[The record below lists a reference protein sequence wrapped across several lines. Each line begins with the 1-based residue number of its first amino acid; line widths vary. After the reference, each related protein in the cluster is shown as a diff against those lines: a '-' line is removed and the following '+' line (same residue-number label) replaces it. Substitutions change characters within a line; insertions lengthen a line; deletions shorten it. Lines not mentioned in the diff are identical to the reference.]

1 MFSIKN
7 MYSIQNKQSN
17 LEMQNYYRWI
27 GHYKNIVSESLCSNI
42 VNTDFNYNESTYST
56 HEGQSPDWKK
66 NKRVEMDEIWIRNK
80 QPFYNELKNCVSV
93 VADLY
98 KEEVKKAKRN
108 FVVKKTTDFRLN
120 KYEKGGYM
128 SLHCDNIHH
137 SHGQQYGYPQATV
150 LLFLND
156 NFEGGDFIVSELQLQ
171 IKKGD
176 AIIFPSNF
184 MFPHEVKEVTK
195 GTRWSIVS
203 WLM

>member
-7 MYSIQNKQSN
+7 MYSIQNKQSI
-17 LEMQNYYRWI
+17 EMQNYYRWI
-27 GHYKNIVSESLCSNI
+27 GHYKNILSQELCNAI
-42 VNTDFNYNESTYST
+42 IEEDFNYSKSTYST
-56 HEGQSPDWKK
+56 HKGLSPDKE
-66 NKRVEMDEIWIRNK
+66 RVKMDEIWIRK
-80 QPFYNELKNCVSV
+80 DSDYYEPLKSIVSD
-93 VADLY
+93 VANLY
-98 KEEVKKAKRN
+98 AEEVKKAKRN
-108 FVVKKTTDFRLN
+108 FVVQKTTDFRVN

-137 SHGQQYGYPQATV
+137 SHGQQYGYPQASV

-156 NFEGGDFIVSELQLQ
+156 DFEGGQFIVSELELN
-171 IKKGD
+171 INKGD

>member
-1 MFSIKN
+1 
-7 MYSIQNKQSN
+7 
-17 LEMQNYYRWI
+17 MQNYYRWI
-27 GHYKNIVSESLCSNI
+27 GHYKNIVSDSLCDNI
-42 VNTDFNYNESTYST
+42 ISTDFNYTESTYST
-56 HEGQSPDWKK
+56 HKGLSPDK
-66 NKRVEMDEIWIRNK
+66 KRVEMDEIWIRNK
-80 QPFYNELKNCVSV
+80 QPFYNELKESVSN

-98 KEEVKKAKRN
+98 AKEVKKSDRD
-108 FVVKKTTDFRLN
+108 FVVQKTTDFRLN

-137 SHGQQYGYPQATV
+137 SHGQKYGYPQATV

-156 NFEGGDFIVSELQLQ
+156 DFKGGDFIVSELHLN
-171 IKKGD
+171 IKKGY

-184 MFPHEVKEVTK
+184 MFPHEVKKVTS

>member
-1 MFSIKN
+1 
-7 MYSIQNKQSN
+7 
-17 LEMQNYYRWI
+17 MQNYYRWI

>member
-1 MFSIKN
+1 MFSTKN
-7 MYSIQNKQSN
+7 MHSVQNEQSI
-17 LEMQNYYRWI
+17 EMQNYYRWI
-27 GHYKNIVSESLCSNI
+27 GHYENIVSDSLCDNI
-42 VNTDFNYNESTYST
+42 ISTDFNYAESTYSN
-56 HEGQSPDWKK
+56 HGGLSKHSKE
-66 NKRVEMDEIWIRNK
+66 RVKMDEIWIRNGL
-80 QPFYNELKNCVSV
+80 PFYDELKDCVSS

-98 KEEVKKAKRN
+98 TKEVKKSKRD
-108 FVVKKTTDFRLN
+108 FVVQKTTDFRLN

-137 SHGQQYGYPQATV
+137 SHGQKYGYPQATV

-156 NFEGGDFIVSELQLQ
+156 DFKGGQFIVSELQLN

-184 MFPHEVKEVTK
+184 MFPHEVKKVTS

>member
-1 MFSIKN
+1 M
-7 MYSIQNKQSN
+7 M
-17 LEMQNYYRWI
+17 NYYKFI
-27 GHYKNIVSESLCSNI
+27 GHYKNIVSQELCNAI
-42 VNTDFNYNESTYST
+42 IEEDFNYSKSTYST
-56 HEGQSPDWKK
+56 HKGLSPDKE
-66 NKRVEMDEIWIRNK
+66 RVKMDEIWIRK
-80 QPFYNELKNCVSV
+80 GHVFYDELNHAMIDVTKRYS
-93 VADLY
+93 
-98 KEEVKKAKRN
+98 EEVKRNKRN
-108 FVVKKTTDFRLN
+108 FVAQMFTDFRVN

-137 SHGQQYGYPQATV
+137 SHGQQYGYPQASV

-156 NFEGGDFIVSELQLQ
+156 DFEGGEFIVSELKLK
-171 IKKGD
+171 IEKGD

>member
-1 MFSIKN
+1 MH
-7 MYSIQNKQSN
+7 SIQNKQSI
-17 LEMQNYYRWI
+17 EMQNYYRWI
-27 GHYKNIVSESLCSNI
+27 GHYKNILSQELCNAI
-42 VNTDFNYNESTYST
+42 IEEDFNYSKSTYST
-56 HEGQSPDWKK
+56 HKGLSPDKE
-66 NKRVEMDEIWIRNK
+66 RVKMDEIWIRK
-80 QPFYNELKNCVSV
+80 DSDYYEPLKSIVSD
-93 VADLY
+93 VANLY
-98 KEEVKKAKRN
+98 AEEVKKAKRN
-108 FVVKKTTDFRLN
+108 FVVQKTTDFRVN

-137 SHGQQYGYPQATV
+137 SHGQQYGYPQASV

-156 NFEGGDFIVSELQLQ
+156 DFEGGEFIVSELRLN
-171 IKKGD
+171 INKGD

>member
-1 MFSIKN
+1 MFSTKN
-7 MYSIQNKQSN
+7 MHSVQNEQSI
-17 LEMQNYYRWI
+17 EMQNYYRWI
-27 GHYKNIVSESLCSNI
+27 GHYKNIVSDSLCDNI
-42 VNTDFNYNESTYST
+42 ISTDFNYAESTYSN
-56 HEGQSPDWKK
+56 HGGLSKHSKE
-66 NKRVEMDEIWIRNK
+66 RVKMDEIWIRNGL
-80 QPFYNELKNCVSV
+80 PFYDELKDCVSS

-98 KEEVKKAKRN
+98 AKEVKKSKRD
-108 FVVKKTTDFRLN
+108 FVVQKTTDFRLN

-137 SHGQQYGYPQATV
+137 SHGQKYGYPQATV

-156 NFEGGDFIVSELQLQ
+156 DFKGGQFIVSELQLN

-184 MFPHEVKEVTK
+184 MFPHEVKKVTS

>member
-1 MFSIKN
+1 M
-7 MYSIQNKQSN
+7 
-17 LEMQNYYRWI
+17 LNYFRWI
-27 GHYKNIVSESLCSNI
+27 GHYENVLSQELCNAI
-42 VNTDFNYNESTYST
+42 IEEDFDYNESTYST

-66 NKRVEMDEIWIRNK
+66 NKRVKMDEIWIRK
-80 QPFYNELKNCVSV
+80 DHVFYKELNHAVTG
-93 VADLY
+93 VAERY
-98 KEEVKKAKRN
+98 SEEVKANKRN
-108 FVVKKTTDFRLN
+108 FVAHKTTDFRVN

-137 SHGQQYGYPQATV
+137 SHGQQYGFPQASV

-156 NFEGGDFIVSELQLQ
+156 DYEGGEFVVSELQLN

>member
-1 MFSIKN
+1 
-7 MYSIQNKQSN
+7 MYSIQNKQSI
-17 LEMQNYYRWI
+17 EMQNYYRWI
-27 GHYKNIVSESLCSNI
+27 GHYKNILSQELCNAI
-42 VNTDFNYNESTYST
+42 IEEDFNYSKSTYST
-56 HEGQSPDWKK
+56 HKGLSPDKE
-66 NKRVEMDEIWIRNK
+66 RVKMDEIWIRK
-80 QPFYNELKNCVSV
+80 DSDYYEPLKSIVSD
-93 VADLY
+93 VANLY
-98 KEEVKKAKRN
+98 AEEVKKAKRN
-108 FVVKKTTDFRLN
+108 FVVQKTTDFRVN

-137 SHGQQYGYPQATV
+137 SHGQQYGYPQASV

-156 NFEGGDFIVSELQLQ
+156 DFEGGEFIVSELRLN
-171 IKKGD
+171 INKGD

>member
-1 MFSIKN
+1 
-7 MYSIQNKQSN
+7 MYSIQNKQSI
-17 LEMQNYYRWI
+17 EMQNYYRWI
-27 GHYKNIVSESLCSNI
+27 GHYKNIVSQELCNAI
-42 VNTDFNYNESTYST
+42 MEENFNYSKSTYST
-56 HEGQSPDWKK
+56 HKGLSPDKE
-66 NKRVEMDEIWIRNK
+66 RVKMDEIWIRK
-80 QPFYNELKNCVSV
+80 DSDYYEPLKSIVSD
-93 VADLY
+93 VANLY
-98 KEEVKKAKRN
+98 AEEVKKAKRN
-108 FVVKKTTDFRLN
+108 FVVQKTTDFRVN

-137 SHGQQYGYPQATV
+137 SHGQQYGYPQASV

-156 NFEGGDFIVSELQLQ
+156 DFEGGQFIVSELELN
-171 IKKGD
+171 INKGD

>member
-7 MYSIQNKQSN
+7 MYSIQNKQEN
-17 LEMQNYYRWI
+17 LKMQNYYRWI
-27 GHYKNIVSESLCSNI
+27 GHYKNIVSDSLCDSI
-42 VNTDFNYNESTYST
+42 TAADFNYTESTYST
-56 HEGQSPDWKK
+56 HKGLSPDK
-66 NKRVEMDEIWIRNK
+66 KRVEMDEIWIRK
-80 QPFYNELKNCVSV
+80 GLPFYDQLKDCVSN
-93 VADLY
+93 VAELY
-98 KEEVKKAKRN
+98 AKEVKKAKRD
-108 FVVKKTTDFRLN
+108 FVVQKTTDFRLN

-128 SLHCDNIHH
+128 SLHSDNIHH

-156 NFEGGDFIVSELQLQ
+156 NFKGGEFVVSELQLN

-184 MFPHEVKEVTK
+184 MFPHEVKKVTQ